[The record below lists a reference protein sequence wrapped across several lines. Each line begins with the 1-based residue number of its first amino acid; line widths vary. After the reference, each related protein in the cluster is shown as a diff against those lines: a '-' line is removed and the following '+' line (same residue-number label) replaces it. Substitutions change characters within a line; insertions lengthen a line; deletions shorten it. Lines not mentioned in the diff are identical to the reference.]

1 MADTDYD
8 DLLAVLGARFAAADL
23 PGVRAWK
30 EASQGRRAVG
40 VLPVLA
46 PREVIWA
53 SGVLPVFVR
62 GGGDRVET
70 IRGDS
75 YYQSYI
81 CRLPRSTIELGLSG
95 CLDALDGMVFPNT
108 CDVIRNLS
116 GMWISLFPGRFVRFL
131 DPPHAA
137 DRGAALRWWRGE
149 LERLQVDLCALSGR
163 PRSDEALRRAASDY
177 AMARTVARRLAEA
190 RAAEPWT
197 ISADEAYL
205 VRRAGD
211 AMPPVDWALLATEV
225 MTAARRRRV
234 RREDRIRVILV
245 GAFCEQPP
253 LGLLRAIERS
263 GCYIVG
269 DDLLLSELDLDEEP
283 ARGGDPLD
291 ALAAAYVDRG
301 AGAAVRFDHGRVR
314 GRDLAQT
321 VRRLGADGVVFAAP
335 SFCDPALLDRPR
347 LAAALDE
354 ARIPYT
360 SFKYAENTGQF
371 QSFREQAGTF
381 ADSVKLWGDAR

>member
-1 MADTDYD
+1 
-8 DLLAVLGARFAAADL
+8 
-23 PGVRAWK
+23 VRAWR
-30 EASQGRRAVG
+30 EAGDGRRAVG

-53 SGVLPVFVR
+53 AGVLPVFVR
-62 GGGDRVET
+62 GGGDRLET

-95 CLDALDGMVFPNT
+95 CLDALDGMIFPNT

-116 GMWISLFPGRFVRFL
+116 GMWASLFPGRFIRFL

-149 LERLQVDLCALSGR
+149 LERLHVDLCALSGR
-163 PRSDEALRRAASDY
+163 SPSVQSLRRAAGDY
-177 AMARTVARRLAEA
+177 ALARTAARRLAA
-190 RAAEPWT
+190 VRAAEPWT
-197 ISADEAYL
+197 LPADEAYL
-205 VRRAGD
+205 IRRAAD
-211 AMPPVDWALLATEV
+211 TMPPVDWALLATEV
-225 MTAARRRRV
+225 MVAARRRRA
-234 RREDRIRVILV
+234 RREDRIRVVLA

-253 LGLLRAIERS
+253 IGLLRAIERS

-269 DDLLLSELDLDEEP
+269 DDLLLSELDVEEDP
-283 ARGGDPLD
+283 AGGGDPLD

-301 AGAAVRFDHGRVR
+301 ATAAVRFDHARVR
-314 GRDLAQT
+314 GRELAQM
-321 VRRLGADGVVFAAP
+321 VRRLGADGVIFAAP

-354 ARIPYT
+354 ARIPHT

-371 QSFREQAGTF
+371 QSYREQAGTF

>member
-1 MADTDYD
+1 MAEGRYE
-8 DLLAVLGARFAAADL
+8 DLLAVAGTRFAAADL
-23 PGVRAWK
+23 PAVRSWK
-30 EASQGRRAVG
+30 ERNGGRAVG
-40 VLPVLA
+40 VMPVLA
-46 PREVIWA
+46 PREVMWA
-53 SGVLPVFVR
+53 AGVLPVFVR

-70 IRGDS
+70 VRGDS

-116 GMWISLFPGRFVRFL
+116 GMWASLFPGRFVRFL

-137 DRGAALRWWRGE
+137 THDVAMRWWRGE
-149 LERLQVDLCALSGR
+149 LERLYLDLCELSGR
-163 PRSDEALRRAASDY
+163 APSADSLSRAAADY
-177 AMARTVARRLAEA
+177 GLARQAARRLAEA
-190 RAAEPWT
+190 RAARPWT
-197 ISADEAYL
+197 IPADEAYL
-205 VRRAGD
+205 VRRSAD
-211 AMPPVDWALLATEV
+211 SMPPVEWALFATEV
-225 MTAARRRRV
+225 MTAAQRRRV
-234 RREDRIRVILV
+234 RREDRIRVVLV
-245 GAFCEQPP
+245 GTFCEQPP

-263 GCYIVG
+263 GCYVVG
-269 DDLLLSELDLDEEP
+269 DDLLQSEQDLDGEP
-283 ARGGDPLD
+283 DREGDPLE
-291 ALAAAYVDRG
+291 ALAAAYVEQG
-301 AGAAVRFDHGRVR
+301 ASAAVRFDHGRER
-314 GRDLAQT
+314 GRQLVQT

-371 QSFREQAGTF
+371 QSYREQAGTF